1 MCWTAMRFVYFGFS
15 RCYIVGMWT
24 DVQLWEKWM
33 LSATDNL
40 SSFVEIHSKV
50 GDRRPC
56 CGRLRS
62 LLWLSQI
69 HSDPPLQWSSQIH
82 SPWSSSS
89 SYWSL
94 ITLWCGQL
102 KLGMMAMHQIRIG
115 AYSRIYAG
123 ICVLSA
129 SFRISRIRMA
139 IPSSNAFMLDHR
151 HPAVVVRKDFKPA
164 SPFPHSLILC
174 LIAKMK
180 TRSMTDK
187 SDFAATAVISLHLC
201 DQGVQEGPGGESRML
216 QRPAKRFIPYTGVP
230 VCTSLWW
237 GVPGTLV
244 HCTRLWCV
252 LVWWDN
258 SAWIH
263 SQSISTR
270 LRRSLGGEIFC
281 NVGAG

>member
-1 MCWTAMRFVYFGFS
+1 MEWRDICLHSSRCTGANNEEESNWNFICIMCWTAMRFVYFGFS

-62 LLWLSQI
+62 LLWSSQI

-115 AYSRIYAG
+115 AYMREY
-123 ICVLSA
+123 VYYPHHSA
-129 SFRISRIRMA
+129 F
-139 IPSSNAFMLDHR
+139 
-151 HPAVVVRKDFKPA
+151 PA
-164 SPFPHSLILC
+164 SAWPSRVPMHSC
-174 LIAKMK
+174 
-180 TRSMTDK
+180 
-187 SDFAATAVISLHLC
+187 
-201 DQGVQEGPGGESRML
+201 
-216 QRPAKRFIPYTGVP
+216 
-230 VCTSLWW
+230 
-237 GVPGTLV
+237 
-244 HCTRLWCV
+244 
-252 LVWWDN
+252 
-258 SAWIH
+258 
-263 SQSISTR
+263 
-270 LRRSLGGEIFC
+270 
-281 NVGAG
+281 